1 MKKKLCLIFV
11 LIFVIVYACQ
21 FSTIADNIST
31 YNNNT
36 SDTASSFS
44 ISSSG
49 EAIVYINFM
58 GYQGITTEGTINITI
73 EKRNLLVFWN
83 EVVTDTITVTG
94 YMYDDELYYQ
104 LPESGTYRCTVE
116 YIISGTGG
124 ADDVI
129 TFTDKA
135 SY

>member
-1 MKKKLCLIFV
+1 MKKTFSLLLAICFIYFLICLPI
-11 LIFVIVYACQ
+11 Y
-21 FSTIADNIST
+21 ADNISL
-31 YNNNT
+31 YFNNT
-36 SDTASSFS
+36 SNTSTSFA

-49 EAIVYINFM
+49 TARVYVNLM
-58 GYQGITTEGTINITI
+58 GYQGVTTGGTINITI

-83 EVVTDTITVTG
+83 EVVSDTITVTG
-94 YMYDDELYYQ
+94 YMYDDLLYYQ

-116 YIISGTGG
+116 YEISGTGG
-124 ADDVI
+124 TNDII